1 MDNERIE
8 LSIMGISYSQV
19 QAGAYAIILS
29 EVDGRRRLPIV
40 VGTPEA
46 QSIAV
51 VMENI
56 RTPRP
61 LSHDLFTNILK
72 SLSVDLVEVMIN
84 KFEDGA
90 FHSEILLN
98 RFGVDYRFDSRTSD
112 AIALAIRT
120 NSPIYTTN
128 EIMMQHG
135 IVFDES
141 DVSGNDGELASDES
155 GDVEDIYNELDDSRL
170 DALKNRLE
178 DAIREED
185 YELATKLRD
194 EIKRRESYNKQD
206 E

>member
-178 DAIREED
+178 DA
-185 YELATKLRD
+185 LRGGL
-194 EIKRRESYNKQD
+194 
-206 E
+206 